1 MSDFNIKKASEFLR
15 RKQEKK
21 QEENRTRF
29 EAAWRDFNKIVAM
42 IIENYKPVRIYQWG
56 YLLNEN
62 HFSEISDIDIAV
74 QGIDLD
80 EHYFAMIG
88 QAMRLTDFP
97 LDIVEI
103 EKIEPIHAQHIRE
116 KGRLVYERTI
126 DT

>member
-1 MSDFNIKKASEFLR
+1 MPDFNIKKASEFLR

-56 YLLNEN
+56 SLLNEN

-74 QGIDLD
+74 QVIDLA
-80 EHYFAMIG
+80 EHYFAMLG

-97 LDIVEI
+97 LDI
-103 EKIEPIHAQHIRE
+103 ADLLQN
-116 KGRLVYERTI
+116 
-126 DT
+126 